1 MSRPPR
7 DDDELLPGE
16 WACLGVLAEGPS
28 HGFAVASRLAPD
40 GDIGRV
46 WSCSRPLTYRAI
58 DQLIG
63 RGLLEE
69 TGSEP
74 GTAGGSRTILRPTR
88 RGRNALRRW
97 LDRPSLHL
105 RDLRSEL
112 LLKLVLSRAN
122 GVDVTD
128 LVTRQREVVDDIRR
142 GLVSRLRESPDDL
155 VVLWRLRSADA
166 ALRFLEDLAATR

>member
-28 HGFAVASRLAPD
+28 HGFAVAGRLAPS

-58 DQLIG
+58 DQLVE
-63 RGLLEE
+63 RGFVESV
-69 TGSEP
+69 GSEP

-88 RGRNALRRW
+88 RGRAALRRW
-97 LDRPSLHL
+97 LVEPSMHL
-105 RDLRSEL
+105 RDLRYEL

-122 GVDVTD
+122 GIDPTD
-128 LVTRQREVVDDIRR
+128 LIREQRRVVRKIRH
-142 GLVSRLRESPDDL
+142 GLESALAENPDDL
-155 VVLWRLRSADA
+155 VVRWRLRSA
-166 ALRFLEDLAATR
+166 EAATRFLDDLN